1 VLTLENKQLIKKQNV
16 TIFDRIKTFFRNIF
30 IKRNTNETVN
40 IESVVIPD
48 KYESKEFEERL
59 KVDVDTN
66 KEYQFRKLCTEIENN
81 PEKIKEV
88 SDDMLD
94 EIIEHYKNIVD
105 LNNKKI
111 QELTS
116 SLN

>member
-1 VLTLENKQLIKKQNV
+1 M
-16 TIFDRIKTFFRNIF
+16 TISDRIKSFFRKIF
-30 IKRNTNETVN
+30 MKRNTNETVN

-48 KYESKEFEERL
+48 KNETKEFAERL

-81 PEKIKEV
+81 PDKVKEV

-94 EIIEHYKNIVD
+94 KIIEHYKNIVD

-111 QELTS
+111 QKLTYS
-116 SLN
+116 SNQEI